1 MRLTFGTS
9 CDGASYP
16 DFPTP
21 GEGAIG
27 SAIVGPSGLLDAIE
41 IELGLTRPHVAPAV
55 RVATYMAKLG
65 ASLRAPRDLFFA
77 KSFAL
82 DPWATAAQ
90 LLGWRDQLVGGG
102 WLRTQVGFPRLD
114 ALAHAEGLGPE
125 LPPGLADRAHAACR
139 ALQNRRNLDLEF
151 LQLVEP
157 RHMLPPPWDALV
169 TALER
174 IGVEIAQVDERPS
187 EKGDLRCVQDFLAG
201 GPVEPLCG
209 DGSFVIVE
217 ADTALAGAEAV
228 AEWVGHCGPGELAGT
243 VVISEDGDTALLDHA
258 MQMRA
263 LPALGISA
271 PSPLRGALQI
281 LPLAFA
287 VTWAPFDAKALL
299 DLLLLPRSP
308 LPGFAARRLARA
320 LRREPGSGGAAWSEA
335 WTAIEEELSERL
347 ASSGEDRRKADRR
360 MALWREWTAGGLHA
374 RGDGM
379 PVQAAKSIAA
389 RVAGWAVEVESTTG
403 DQLLL
408 SLASAA
414 SALLQ
419 ALDLLE
425 ADRLSPQLIGRVIEH
440 VLADGARNPD
450 HVPTAGDIRAVRD
463 PGAIVAGARNVI
475 WWSFVGPGSRPASS
489 PWSHDEAAALLSAG
503 IHLERPVEQA
513 ARIAWTYANAARRAG
528 ERLILVVPALLA
540 GDETVSHPLA
550 HQLMPLVAPAREA
563 VRWKAEDLLEASAHR
578 VAGRDIIREVA
589 PVVSPPRQRARW
601 NLPNSVAARL
611 GDRVESASSFERLV
625 DCNVRWLVLD
635 VLRLPRGSVAQ
646 LPGTD
651 QLVGDLAH
659 ELARRV
665 LPPGP
670 VMDPH
675 DVSARVEAL
684 FDELLLAVAAPL
696 AQPGLAGELAA
707 AKARLPASLAQLAR
721 RLRAIGVEVVGTEIE
736 RSATFDDGL
745 SVNGRM
751 DLVVRHPVHGLGV
764 IDLKWTK
771 SARRRRAELAEGR
784 AIQLA
789 TYGAIL
795 GERGDPHA
803 PAAFYLLNQR
813 RLIGPAGSFLADE
826 VVEGLHG
833 LPATWANVVASWR
846 IWRDRTLGD
855 VVVATG
861 ASGAAEHVSADL
873 PIAPGTEPCR
883 YCELNA
889 LCRVGVETN

>member
-1 MRLTFGTS
+1 MKLTFGMAG
-9 CDGASYP
+9 DGGSYP
-16 DFPTP
+16 DFL
-21 GEGAIG
+21 GEAGSIG
-27 SAIVGPSGLLDAIE
+27 TAIVGPSGLLDAIE
-41 IELGLTRPHVAPAV
+41 IELGLTRPHVAAAV

-65 ASLRAPRDLFFA
+65 ASLRSPRDAFFA
-77 KSFAL
+77 KSFAV
-82 DPWATAAQ
+82 DPWSTATQ
-90 LLGWRDQLVGGG
+90 LLGWRDQLVGAG
-102 WLRTQVGFPRLD
+102 WLGTQVGSPRPD
-114 ALAHAEGLGPE
+114 DLAHAEGLGPE
-125 LPPGLADRAHAACR
+125 LPPGLADRARTACR
-139 ALQNRRNLDLEF
+139 ALQERENLDLVR
-151 LQLVEP
+151 LDLVEP
-157 RHMLPPPWDALV
+157 RHMLPAPWNALV

-174 IGVEIAQVDERPS
+174 TGVEIEQVQDNRS
-187 EKGDLRCVQDFLAG
+187 LQGDLRRVQDFLSGA
-201 GPVEPLCG
+201 PVEPLRG

-228 AEWVGHCGPGELAGT
+228 AEWVSHREPGDRVDT

-258 MQMRA
+258 MQMRG

-271 PSPLRGALQI
+271 ASPFRGALQI

-287 VTWAPFDAKALL
+287 VTWVPFDAKALL

-308 LPGFAARRLARA
+308 VPGFAARRLAYA
-320 LRREPGSGGAAWSEA
+320 LSREPGNGGAAWSEA
-335 WTAIEEELSERL
+335 WNAIEADLGEGL
-347 ASSGEDRRKADRR
+347 ASTGKGRREATRKLGR
-360 MALWREWTAGGLHA
+360 WREWTDGGLYT

-379 PVQAAKSIAA
+379 PIEAAKSIAA

-414 SALLQ
+414 NALVQ

-425 ADRLSPQLIGRVIEH
+425 ADRLSPQLIGRMIEH
-440 VLADGARNPD
+440 VLAEGARNPD
-450 HVPTAGDIRAVRD
+450 HVPTAGSIRGVRD
-463 PGAIVAGARNVI
+463 PGALIGNARKVV
-475 WWSFVGPGSRPASS
+475 WWNFVGPGSRPASS
-489 PWSHDEAAALLSAG
+489 PWSRDEAAALLASG
-503 IHLERPVEQA
+503 SHLEQPVEHA
-513 ARIAWTYANAARRAG
+513 ARIAWTYANAVRRAG
-528 ERLILVVPALLA
+528 ERLILIVPALIA
-540 GDETVSHPLA
+540 GKETVSHPLA
-550 HQLMPLVAPAREA
+550 HQLLPIAVPAGDA
-563 VRWKAEDLLEASAHR
+563 VRWRAERLLDAPAHR
-578 VAGRDIIREVA
+578 VAGRDIIREPE
-589 PVVSPPRQRARW
+589 PVVSPPGQRARW
-601 NLPNSVAARL
+601 TIPNSVAARL

-635 VLRLPRGSVAQ
+635 VLRLPRGSVAE

-651 QLVGDLAH
+651 QLVGNLAH

-670 VMDPH
+670 VMDPD
-675 DVSARVEAL
+675 DVSARVEVL

-707 AKARLPASLAQLAR
+707 ARARLPASLAQLAR
-721 RLRAIGVEVVGTEIE
+721 RLRAIGVEVIGTEVE
-736 RSATFDDGL
+736 RSASFNDDL

-751 DLVVRHPVHGLGV
+751 DLVVRHPVHGLGI
-764 IDLKWTK
+764 IDLKWTR
-771 SARRRRAELAEGR
+771 SARRRRDELAEGR

-826 VVEGLHG
+826 VVEGPHG
-833 LPATWANVVASWR
+833 LPATWANVVASWQV
-846 IWRDRTLGD
+846 WRDQTLSD

-861 ASGAAEHVSADL
+861 ASGATNHVPANL
-873 PIAPGTEPCR
+873 PIAPGIEPCR

-889 LCRVGVETN
+889 LCRVGVEMN